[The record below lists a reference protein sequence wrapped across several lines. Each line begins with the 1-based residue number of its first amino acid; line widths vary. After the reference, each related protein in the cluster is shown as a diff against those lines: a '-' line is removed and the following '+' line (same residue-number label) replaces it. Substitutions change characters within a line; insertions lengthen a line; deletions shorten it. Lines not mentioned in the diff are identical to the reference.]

1 MQPTYDR
8 LLVKETV
15 VEEKTS
21 RGFVI
26 VADDKETT
34 TTGHVVASG
43 PGAKTKDG
51 TLLPMTIAVGDRILF
66 PKNMGHKVK
75 TNGEEYVILNESDV
89 LAVLEEV
96 SQS

>member
-8 LLVKETV
+8 LLIKETV

-34 TTGHVVASG
+34 TTGQVVATG
-43 PGAKTKDG
+43 PGAKNKDG
-51 TLLPMTIAVGDRILF
+51 VALPMTVTVGNQVLF
-66 PKNMGHKVK
+66 PKNLGHKIK
-75 TNGEEYVILNESDV
+75 TNGEEYIILNETDV
-89 LAVLEEV
+89 LAVLE
-96 SQS
+96 QQA